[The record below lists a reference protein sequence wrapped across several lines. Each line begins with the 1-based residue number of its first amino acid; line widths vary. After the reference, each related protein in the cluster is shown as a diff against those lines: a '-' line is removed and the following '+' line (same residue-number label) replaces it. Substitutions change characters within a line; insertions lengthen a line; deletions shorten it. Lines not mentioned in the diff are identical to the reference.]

1 MKIKLKKTAF
11 FFFTLFLSFLWSNQP
26 QINFQRYFSSDSTI
40 AVVHKDYIIPI
51 KSISFLKSNHYV
63 IDKSTLESS
72 NFFSPIHLINWNTIS
87 FLLDPGLPSN
97 FYGLEFFQS
106 EQRSTS
112 YLINERELNE
122 PLTGLFDLRDFRF
135 DELQSIEFI
144 IPTRSFLLSR
154 NNNENAV
161 IFNESQRYS
170 TSPYSRLK
178 YIEAPY
184 DNLFFDG
191 LFNVNFTHKN
201 NFEFGITKHN
211 ALGRFINSEKDL
223 WAGKLK
229 LTHYFSNKVNL
240 GLTYRYSKSLVRF
253 NEGIN
258 LNNPLLS
265 PGSSIDEILYDNQK
279 ALVVNDDAYHKW
291 TFNTWDLI
299 GLIQPND
306 KMQTLINAYYIQSL
320 REFRDN
326 EHKAD
331 SLRIF
336 DDHLSKVVGISVK
349 ENLRLLFNKT
359 ELSFNFENISI
370 ESPNY
375 FSNLSENRFNAYIFN
390 QFDFSKNIIPSYYLK
405 VTGLNNLKNSLISF
419 GADIYFKINESL
431 SFTSGYSNFK
441 KIFTYDEKFFYHFN
455 LNSDYS
461 DISII
466 YGDLKFS
473 TKEFL
478 IGSEIY
484 YKQIKNNS
492 TQTDFYSIEQNN
504 SILNFLPTRQKNF
517 GGKINLEIAIW
528 KVFNKLTILYNDNLV
543 DFSNQ
548 QFHKINSPRYQIKFE
563 VFYKDLL
570 FKKSLNLMA
579 GFRFYGFSSFNGRIF
594 SPSKLT
600 FVDIR
605 TRNDTLFNAAS
616 IKIPSNFLVDLIISG
631 RVKEAANVYFSI
643 ENLFNRKFFYMPYY
657 PANDRQFR
665 FGLTWEFYD

>member
-11 FFFTLFLSFLWSNQP
+11 FFFTLFLSLLWSNRP
-26 QINFQRYFSSDSTI
+26 QINSQQYFFSDSTI
-40 AVVHKDYIIPI
+40 AIVHKDSIIPI
-51 KSISFLKSNHYV
+51 EAISFLKSNYYV
-63 IDKSTLESS
+63 IDKSALERS
-72 NFFSPIHLINWNTIS
+72 NFFSPIHLINWNTNS

-106 EQRSTS
+106 DQRSNS

-135 DELQSIEFI
+135 EELHSIEFI

-170 TSPYSRLK
+170 SIPYSRLK

-191 LFNVNFTHKN
+191 LFNVNLTRKN

-240 GLTYRYSKSLVRF
+240 GLTYRYSKSLVQF

-279 ALVVNDDAYHKW
+279 ALAVNDDAYHKW
-291 TFNTWDLI
+291 TFNTWDLT

-306 KMQTLINAYYIQSL
+306 KMQTSINAYYIQSL

-326 EHKAD
+326 EHKSD

-336 DDHLSKVVGISVK
+336 DNHLSKVLGISVK
-349 ENLRLLFNKT
+349 ENLHFLFNKT
-359 ELSFNFENISI
+359 ELSFKYENISI
-370 ESPNY
+370 ESLNY
-375 FSNLSENRFNAYIFN
+375 FSNARENKFNAYIFN
-390 QFDFSKNIIPSYYLK
+390 QFNFSKNIIPSIYVK
-405 VTGLNNLKNSLISF
+405 VTGLNNLKTFLTSA

-441 KIFTYDEKFFYHFN
+441 KILTYDEKYFYNFN
-455 LNSDYS
+455 LNNDYS
-461 DISII
+461 DISMI
-466 YGDLKFS
+466 YGDLKFLA
-473 TKEFL
+473 KDFL

-484 YKQIKNNS
+484 YKKIRNSS

-504 SILNFLPTRQKNF
+504 SILNFLPPQQNNF
-517 GGKINLEIAIW
+517 GGKINFETTIW
-528 KVFNKLTILYNDNLV
+528 KVFNKLTILYNDNIV

-548 QFHKINSPRYQIKFE
+548 QFHKINSPRYQVRFE
-563 VFYKDLL
+563 VFYKDML
-570 FKKSLNLMA
+570 FKNSLNLMA
-579 GFRFYGFSSFNGRIF
+579 GFRFYGFSSFNGRNF
-594 SPSKLT
+594 SPSKLA
-600 FVDIR
+600 FLDIR
-605 TRNDTLFNAAS
+605 TQSDTLFNAAS

-631 RVKEAANVYFSI
+631 RIKEAANVYFSI
-643 ENLFNRKFFYMPYY
+643 ENLFNRKFFYIPYY